1 MKKVF
6 ISVSGNSVK
15 RLFIILVCFL
25 QINHSYG
32 QSPNDLTRQINRKLK
47 VLSSPS
53 PDVPG
58 GYIFDNSYEGMKGS
72 PLLFSKFD
80 TLKIM
85 VKEVDYYIPV
95 EANIDLRNNTLLY
108 KDPETRQLYS
118 IPSERIAEL
127 IAGNGNDTM
136 LWKTTENKIFDT
148 EIKEIRFIQVM
159 KQAPNSFIKIP
170 YKIFIPADY
179 SGAYTAKRRYDEYKT
194 EYRYFVMNHEN
205 IYKEIKLSESSLIKV
220 FPEKREIIKKSF
232 RMSKA
237 SDKEKIV
244 LSVLGNL

>member
-6 ISVSGNSVK
+6 ISVSGISL
-15 RLFIILVCFL
+15 RLFITLICLL
-25 QINHSYG
+25 QVNHSNA

-53 PDVPG
+53 PDVAG

-72 PLLFSKFD
+72 PLLFEKFD

-118 IPSERIAEL
+118 IPSDRIAEL
-127 IAGNGNDTM
+127 FAGNGNDTM
-136 LWKTTENKIFDT
+136 LLKTSENKVFNT
-148 EIKEIRFIQVM
+148 EIEEIRFIQVL
-159 KQAPNSFIKIP
+159 KDGPNSFIKIP

-205 IYKEIKLSESSLIKV
+205 IYNEIKLNESSLIKV
-220 FPEKREIIKKSF
+220 FPDKKDIIKKSF
-232 RMSKA
+232 RMYKS
-237 SDKEKIV
+237 SDKEKVV
-244 LSVLGNL
+244 LSVLVNL